1 MEIIAK
7 YQGLWHFCLSVSG
20 ISIIRENWSKQKSVN
35 LSLWCSVPRQ
45 THPHLDCVSR
55 QPHSK
60 QLSCYPAVKC
70 WQVPVW
76 AASFALLLSKLCHP
90 GLHWGTLF
98 CDSQTCS
105 LETLINWPL
114 FLHGWPLHVLHLKLL
129 FPINTHFSW
138 HLSWQIFRLWPDS
151 RIWATEVEELLYGPW
166 FVITSP
172 GHPQGGGP
180 VWSLCQHSSTCPA
193 QQCI

>member
-35 LSLWCSVPRQ
+35 LSLWCSVSRQ
-45 THPHLDCVSR
+45 MHPHLDCVSR

-105 LETLINWPL
+105 LETLIRNWPL
-114 FLHGWPLHVLHLKLL
+114 FPHGCDY
-129 FPINTHFSW
+129 I
-138 HLSWQIFRLWPDS
+138 
-151 RIWATEVEELLYGPW
+151 PW
-166 FVITSP
+166 TSP
-172 GHPQGGGP
+172 GRGP
-180 VWSLCQHSSTCPA
+180 CLVPVPTLQHLPSTAVHLVLIYVHGALRC
-193 QQCI
+193 